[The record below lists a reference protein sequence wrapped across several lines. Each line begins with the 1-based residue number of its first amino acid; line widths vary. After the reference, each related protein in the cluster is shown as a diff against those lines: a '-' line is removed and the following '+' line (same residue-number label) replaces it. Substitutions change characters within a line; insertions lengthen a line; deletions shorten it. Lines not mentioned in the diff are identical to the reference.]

1 MLGNITPPVGNVLMA
16 VGFLEKLDF
25 LKACKA
31 LIVPIALLVAV
42 MVLLIAV
49 PELCIWLPNLLL
61 GD

>member
-16 VGFLEKLDF
+16 VCSLEKLDF